1 MAWLQP
7 YRKSVAESS
16 LKFRAFSSQVQ
27 VGWGCPRVKLSYLLA
42 SDFAHRVAH
51 RAAWGKRHPG
61 LVGPMEWEES
71 GVEPHNT

>member
-7 YRKSVAESS
+7 DRKLVAESS

-27 VGWGCPRVKLSYLLA
+27 LGWGCQRAKLSCLLA
-42 SDFAHRVAH
+42 SDFAHRAAH

-61 LVGPMEWEES
+61 SVGPTEWEET
-71 GVEPHNT
+71 GAEPHNT